1 MKKLLLIAVVA
12 IGFLVAAAPQSEAR
26 VFVNVGFG
34 FPFGFCG
41 YPAYPYYPYY
51 PYAYAP
57 GPVFGTAF
65 FGGFGPRRVVVVRRP
80 VIVRR
85 HW

>member
-12 IGFLVAAAPQSEAR
+12 IGFLAAGAPKSEAR
-26 VFVNVGFG
+26 VFVNVGVG

-41 YPAYPYYPYY
+41 YPAYPYYPY
-51 PYAYAP
+51 AYAP
-57 GPVFGTAF
+57 RPFFRTAF
-65 FGGFGPRRVVVVRRP
+65 VGGFGPRRVVIVRRP
-80 VIVRR
+80 VFVRR